1 MRSFGDVGMP
11 TMYTFDSAVLRAH
24 IYLYRLYLAMKN
36 LTCIKWWFFLTV
48 LNQVDTLKYD
58 YISHYFV
65 LRYTLTSVLT
75 LYDHDGAVFSLWFK
89 QTCSL
94 LYKIT
99 EGGCRHTFSK
109 KLLHY
114 HKEIHFSMPNRF
126 LFLFKECKNE
136 SMHLEYK
143 KISRNIGKWYYLFGT
158 NSLMNS

>member
-11 TMYTFDSAVLRAH
+11 RMYTFDSAVLRAH

-65 LRYTLTSVLT
+65 LIYTLTSVLT
-75 LYDHDGAVFSLWFK
+75 LYDHDGAVFLLWFK

-109 KLLHY
+109 NCSIILRKYIFYANMICFSILLKLIVNL
-114 HKEIHFSMPNRF
+114 I
-126 LFLFKECKNE
+126 
-136 SMHLEYK
+136 
-143 KISRNIGKWYYLFGT
+143 
-158 NSLMNS
+158 

>member
-11 TMYTFDSAVLRAH
+11 RMYTFDSAVLRAH

-75 LYDHDGAVFSLWFK
+75 LYDHDGAVFLLWFK

-109 KLLHY
+109 NCSIIIRKY
-114 HKEIHFSMPNRF
+114 IF
-126 LFLFKECKNE
+126 LCQIDFFF
-136 SMHLEYK
+136 Y
-143 KISRNIGKWYYLFGT
+143 SRNAKTKVCI
-158 NSLMNS
+158 

>member
-11 TMYTFDSAVLRAH
+11 RMYTFDSAVLRAH

-48 LNQVDTLKYD
+48 LNQVDTLKYY
-58 YISHYFV
+58 YISHYF
-65 LRYTLTSVLT
+65 LIRYTLTSVLT
-75 LYDHDGAVFSLWFK
+75 LYDHDGAVFLLWFK

-109 KLLHY
+109 NCSIILRKY
-114 HKEIHFSMPNRF
+114 IFYANMICFSTWT
-126 LFLFKECKNE
+126 KSYCD
-136 SMHLEYK
+136 
-143 KISRNIGKWYYLFGT
+143 IS
-158 NSLMNS
+158 